1 MSVRKYRRN
10 KTQIEVKV
18 TTDSEDEETEKVQKY
33 ESKKQTSP
41 KGTEA
46 VLDFYAILKESKEDR
61 ENFAVQALDVQV
73 KQEKN

>member
-1 MSVRKYRRN
+1 
-10 KTQIEVKV
+10 
-18 TTDSEDEETEKVQKY
+18 
-33 ESKKQTSP
+33 
-41 KGTEA
+41 